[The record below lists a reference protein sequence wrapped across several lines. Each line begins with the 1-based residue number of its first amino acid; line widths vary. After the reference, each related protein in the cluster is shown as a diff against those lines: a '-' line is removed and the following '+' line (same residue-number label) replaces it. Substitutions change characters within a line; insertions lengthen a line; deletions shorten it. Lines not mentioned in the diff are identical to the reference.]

1 MSLDLPTPIAIMPT
15 PAQEAAAR
23 YLVTARR
30 RRTPGPRL
38 PEDLRPADVEAGLA
52 IQARVAGLLGDPI
65 GGWKCSAP
73 TEPRPVAM
81 APIFA
86 PTIHRTSPCPL
97 LPTDGQARI
106 EPEIAFVMGRDLPK
120 RDTPYGED
128 EVRAAIREVRFVL
141 ELIGTRYA
149 DPKAVTFP
157 ELLADCIANEGL
169 FIGPE
174 VPGGLDNVLDAFP
187 LVVKSGDR
195 TLATRDGKHPDG
207 HPFKPLYWLA
217 NHLAEK
223 RDFPLRAGDVVTTG
237 SYCGVLD
244 VPYDTPLT
252 FVYGDLGTL
261 HVTFVPGK

>member
-1 MSLDLPTPIAIMPT
+1 MLT
-15 PAQEAAAR
+15 PAQEAAAQ
-23 YLVTARR
+23 YLVAARR

-52 IQARVAGLLGDPI
+52 IQARVAGLLGHAI
-65 GGWKCSAP
+65 GGWKCSVP
-73 TEPRPVAM
+73 TEARPVAM

-86 PTIHRTSPCPL
+86 SAIHRASPCPL
-97 LPTDGQARI
+97 LPTDGHARI

-120 RDTPYGED
+120 RDTPYAED

-149 DPKAVTFP
+149 DPAAVTFP
-157 ELLADCIANEGL
+157 ELLADGIANEGL
-169 FIGPE
+169 FVGPE
-174 VPGGLDNVLDAFP
+174 VPGGLDNALAGFP
-187 LVVKSGDR
+187 LVVKSGGT
-195 TLATRDGKHPDG
+195 TLVTRDGKHPDG

-223 RDFPLRAGDVVTTG
+223 RDFPLRAGDIVTTG

-244 VPYDTPLT
+244 MPYDTPLA
-252 FVYGDLGTL
+252 FAYGDIGTL
-261 HVTFVPGK
+261 DVTFVRAQ

>member
-1 MSLDLPTPIAIMPT
+1 MLT
-15 PAQEAAAR
+15 PAQETAAQ

-30 RRTPGPRL
+30 NRTPGPRL
-38 PEDLRPADVEAGLA
+38 PEGLRPADVEAGLA
-52 IQARVAGLLGDPI
+52 IQARVVGLMGEAI

-81 APIFA
+81 APILA
-86 PTIHRTSPCPL
+86 PSIRRASPCPL
-97 LPTDGQARI
+97 LPTAGHARI

-128 EVRAAIREVRFVL
+128 EVRAAIGEVRFVL

-149 DPKAVTFP
+149 DPAAVTFP
-157 ELLADCIANEGL
+157 ELLADCISNEGL
-169 FIGPE
+169 FIGPQ

-187 LVVKSGDR
+187 IAVKSGGT

-244 VPYDTPLT
+244 LPYDTPLT
-252 FVYGDLGTL
+252 FAYGDLGTL
-261 HVTFVPGK
+261 DVTFVRAS